1 MTETTEIITTGITL
15 AKGISDYGMLVI
27 AGSFFIIVA
36 IIMYITLIKTNKRI
50 VDIVIDNLSKSLG
63 DISPTLESVK
73 NNIIEN
79 KESNENI
86 NNTLLNV
93 ERYLKSLTEYSLN
106 IYTSTIK
113 QIVEDNFDL
122 SAERVINSIFIIK
135 VENHIHEHRQ
145 EIEEKL
151 MRMLRSIY
159 QRRAT
164 LFNSLKYNNKYLSSF
179 IDNSSINTIFK
190 SAIDEIYSDHK
201 DSVIELNIRTLYEEL
216 KNDFIN
222 RMMDK

>member
-1 MTETTEIITTGITL
+1 MTETTEIINNGMLL
-15 AKGISDYGMLVI
+15 AKGISDYGILVI
-27 AGSFFIIVA
+27 SGAFFIVIA

-50 VDIVIDNLSKSLG
+50 VDIVIDNLTKSLG
-63 DISPTLESVK
+63 DISPALESVK

-79 KESNENI
+79 KESNEDI
-86 NNTLLNV
+86 HNTLLNV
-93 ERYLKSLTEYSLN
+93 ERYLKSLAEFNLN
-106 IYTSTIK
+106 IYTSSIK

-122 SAERVINSIFIIK
+122 SAEKVINSIFIIK
-135 VENHIHEHRQ
+135 MENHIHEHRR

-164 LFNSLKYNNKYLSSF
+164 LFNSLKYNNKSLGAF

-190 SAIDEIYSDHK
+190 YAIDEIYSDHK
-201 DSVIELNIRTLYEEL
+201 DNVIELNIRTLYEEL

-222 RMMDK
+222 RMMEK